1 MNSNDFKALQEKTA
15 DILKRGNAQE
25 VGEVLNDTMRQ
36 FSELLKHHESLVHSC
51 INGTQEDTRRVLSN
65 PDWFNPIEYPDFLHC
80 DISAEYADGSAD
92 LAITMGDDVSEAL
105 TQLADSAGITLEE
118 FIVEVI
124 KLECARATVADY

>member
-1 MNSNDFKALQEKTA
+1 MNSNDFKALQETTA

-36 FSELLKHHESLVHSC
+36 FSELLTHHEDLVRSC
-51 INGTQEDTRRVLSN
+51 INGTQEDTLRVLSN
-65 PDWFNPIEYPDFLHC
+65 PDWFDPIEYPDFLHC
-80 DISAEYADGSAD
+80 DISAEHADGSVD
-92 LAITMGDDVSEAL
+92 LAVTMGADVSETL
-105 TQLADSAGITLEE
+105 THLADSAGITLEE